1 MNKGQNSPRKS
12 FTSRILEL
20 PNKKFAFLLLA
31 FLMVKNGIHP
41 IGTEWI
47 NWVYSAGKKFP
58 EPENYFSYSIIP
70 IIFAKILNYPPYLIW
85 WIVFLALTLIFYFL
99 LIINIKKIA
108 GAEFKKTLLIFFSF
122 PFLTTPL
129 YYLGHYDLI
138 TISGALIAGLTKSK
152 KMVVLGALVAIG
164 SNPEQAI
171 MTSICVVI
179 FSLGTNSSFHKFIA
193 KIWLTL
199 SLCGY
204 LLLKLFIGTS
214 HDGNRINIIIGQLKD
229 VIPDSI
235 GRINLITFSVF
246 GLGWV
251 FIFLAHKVTEDF
263 SHRLFVSLGSVILP
277 ICLSILILDRTRVGI
292 AVGALPIVLF
302 IKFIF
307 DFEPAKNALINKIN
321 FEYLIIAFML
331 VPTIFIDTDGSVRLP
346 YLEFI
351 HKFLV

>member
-1 MNKGQNSPRKS
+1 MKKNQSISKPSLTN
-12 FTSRILEL
+12 RILEL
-20 PNKKFAFLLLA
+20 SNKKFTFLLLA
-31 FLMVKNGIHP
+31 FLILKNGIHP

-47 NWVYSAGKKFP
+47 NWVYSAGKSFP
-58 EPENYFSYSIIP
+58 SPENYFSYSIIP
-70 IIFAKILNYPPYLIW
+70 LMIAKIFNYPPYLIW
-85 WIVFLALTLIFYFL
+85 WMIFLALTFIFYFL

-108 GAEFKKTLLIFFSF
+108 GAEFKKILLIFFSF

-152 KMVVLGALVAIG
+152 KIVVLGALVAIG

-179 FSLGTNSSFHKFIA
+179 FSLGTKSSFHKFIA
-193 KIWLTL
+193 KIWLSL
-199 SLCGY
+199 SLSGY

-214 HDGNRINIIIGQLKD
+214 NDGNRINIIIGQLKD
-229 VIPDSI
+229 VIPDSL
-235 GRINLITFSVF
+235 GRLNLIVFSIF

-251 FIFLAHKVTEDF
+251 FIYLAHKVMKDF
-263 SHRLFVSLGSVILP
+263 PCRLFVFLGSVVLP
-277 ICLSILILDRTRVGI
+277 ICLSILILDRTRVGV
-292 AVGALPIVLF
+292 AVGALPLVLL

-321 FEYLIIAFML
+321 YEYLMIAFIL
-331 VPTIFIDTDGSVRLP
+331 VPTLFIDTDGSVRLP
-346 YLEFI
+346 YLELI

>member
-1 MNKGQNSPRKS
+1 MKKEESISKPSLTN
-12 FTSRILEL
+12 RILEL
-20 PNKKFAFLLLA
+20 SNKKFTFLLLA
-31 FLMVKNGIHP
+31 FLILKNGIHP

-47 NWVYSAGKKFP
+47 NWVYSAGKSFP
-58 EPENYFSYSIIP
+58 SPENYFSYSIIP
-70 IIFAKILNYPPYLIW
+70 LMIAKILNYPPYLIW
-85 WIVFLALTLIFYFL
+85 WMIFLTLTLIFYFL

-108 GAEFKKTLLIFFSF
+108 GAEFKKSLLIFFSF

-138 TISGALIAGLTKSK
+138 TISGALITGFAKSK
-152 KMVVLGALVAIG
+152 KMVVLGALVATG

-179 FSLGTNSSFHKFIA
+179 FSLGTKSSFHQFIA
-193 KIWLTL
+193 KIWLSL
-199 SLCGY
+199 SLSGY

-214 HDGNRINIIIGQLKD
+214 NDGNRINIIVGQLKD

-235 GRINLITFSVF
+235 GRLNLIAFSVF

-251 FIFLAHKVTEDF
+251 FIYLAHKFVHIF
-263 SHRLFVSLGSVILP
+263 PNRLLVILGSAVLP
-277 ICLSILILDRTRVGI
+277 FCLSILILDRTRVGV
-292 AVGALPIVLF
+292 AVGALPLVLF
-302 IKFIF
+302 IKYIL

-321 FEYLIIAFML
+321 FEYLIIAFIL
-331 VPTIFIDTDGSVRLP
+331 VPTILIDTDGSVRLP
-346 YLEFI
+346 YLELI